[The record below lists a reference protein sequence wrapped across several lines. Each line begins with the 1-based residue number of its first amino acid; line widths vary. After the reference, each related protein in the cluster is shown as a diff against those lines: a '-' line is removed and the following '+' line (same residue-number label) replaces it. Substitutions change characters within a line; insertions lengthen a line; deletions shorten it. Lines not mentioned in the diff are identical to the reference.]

1 MFVADDFQIE
11 AINDIKGNNN
21 VLVVAPTGSGKTYI
35 AEKSIEHYLSKQKNV
50 FYTTPIKAL
59 SNQKFNDFNRDGIS
73 TGLLTG
79 DRTINKDSEL
89 VIATTEILRNM
100 IFSND
105 EKLENTGL
113 IILDEVHYLGDK
125 DRGTTWEEIIIHA
138 NQNIKFLCLSATI
151 KNKNEFLEWIVS
163 LRGSTSLVNSEIRPI
178 PLEISLVTS
187 SKSDKNIKIIKSSKD
202 NKNKKIFKFDRQAKQ
217 FTKPKLNE
225 QAAYLESR
233 NLLPVIFF
241 FFSRERVESS
251 SRQLAN
257 KMSVIENKNDIKDKY
272 NEVFKD
278 LTPEEINLLNL
289 DEHMWMWSRGVGFHH
304 AGLAPIVKEF
314 VEYLFLNRY
323 IKYLFATETLALGIN
338 MPAKS
343 IYIDRLH
350 KYDGIKTRPLTQ
362 SEFLQLSGRAGR
374 RGIDDKGFAFL
385 SYDKSVNRE
394 WYSNLFT
401 LKPNDL
407 ISAFSVNYSSIL
419 NLLNIYNVDE
429 AVELLRKSFFAYQN
443 MYKTDKLE
451 KLFRAKYGVL
461 NQLGFLNSDKGL
473 VLTQTYRDNLIP
485 AIYLFDKEKN
495 KDIEFKLMY
504 ISSGITNERAEFALN
519 DKFDSLLSSFNS
531 SLELVNKTEVANG
544 VGKPMKLNFSW
555 FSVFYEYMKT
565 RNIEYVIN
573 KFGLNI
579 GDFIKVA
586 KEASELSKKL
596 AVIYSDTEFEEINDI
611 FNNKLIQ
618 KTMT

>member
-1 MFVADDFQIE
+1 MFVADDFQLE
-11 AINDIKGNNN
+11 AINDIKSNNN

-35 AEKSIEHYLSKQKNV
+35 AEKSIEHYLNKQQNV

-59 SNQKFNDFNRDGIS
+59 SNQKFNDFNKQGIN

-79 DRTINKDSEL
+79 DRTIKKDSEL

-105 EKLENTGL
+105 KKLTNTGL

-125 DRGTTWEEIIIHA
+125 ERGTTWEEILIHA

-163 LRGSTSLVNSEIRPI
+163 LRGSTSLVYSAIRPT

-187 SKSDKNIKIIKSSKD
+187 SKIDKKIKIIKSSKD

-217 FTKPKLNE
+217 YIKPKLNE
-225 QAAYLESR
+225 QAKYLDSR
-233 NLLPVIFF
+233 KLLPVIFF

-257 KMSVIENKNDIKDKY
+257 QMSVIPNRNEIKDKY
-272 NEVFKD
+272 NIVFND

-314 VEYLFLNRY
+314 VEYLFLNKY

-385 SYDKSVNRE
+385 SYDKNINRD

-419 NLLNIYNVDE
+419 NLLNLYSVDE
-429 AVELLRKSFFAYQN
+429 SVELLQKSFFAYQN
-443 MYKTDKLE
+443 NYKTESLE
-451 KLFRAKYGVL
+451 NIFYAKYGVL
-461 NQLGFLNSDKGL
+461 KELGFINSDKGN
-473 VLTQTYRDNLIP
+473 VLIQTYRDNLIP
-485 AIYLFDKEKN
+485 GIYLLNRELK
-495 KDIEFKLMY
+495 KDFELKLMF
-504 ISSGITNERAEFALN
+504 ISTGITNERAEFAIS
-519 DKFDSLLSSFNS
+519 DKFDSLLSSFQS
-531 SLELVNKTEVANG
+531 SLEFVNKTESSNG
-544 VGKPMKLNFSW
+544 VKKLMTLNFSW

-565 RNIEYVIN
+565 NNIEYVVN
-573 KFGLNI
+573 KFGLNV

-596 AVIYSDTEFEEINDI
+596 SLIYEDKDFEQINNI
-611 FNNKLIQ
+611 FDNNLIQ

>member
-11 AINDIKGNNN
+11 AINDIKSNNN

-35 AEKSIEHYLSKQKNV
+35 AEKSIEYYLNKQQNV

-59 SNQKFNDFNRDGIS
+59 SNQKFNDFNKQGIN

-79 DRTINKDSEL
+79 DRTINKDGVL

-105 EKLENTGL
+105 KKLENTGL

-125 DRGTTWEEIIIHA
+125 ERGTTWEEILIHA

-163 LRGSTSLVNSEIRPI
+163 LRGATSLVNSDIRPT

-187 SKSDKNIKIIKSSKD
+187 SKIDKKIKVIKSSKD

-217 FTKPKLNE
+217 YTKPKLNE
-225 QAAYLESR
+225 QAQYLESR
-233 NLLPVIFF
+233 KLLPVIFF
-241 FFSRERVESS
+241 SFSRERVESS

-257 KMSVIENKNDIKDKY
+257 KMNVIDNRNHIKDKY
-272 NEVFKD
+272 NAVFND

-314 VEYLFLNRY
+314 VEYLFLNKY

-350 KYDGIKTRPLTQ
+350 KYDGIKTRPITQ

-385 SYDKSVNRE
+385 SYDKSINRD

-419 NLLNIYNVDE
+419 NLLNIYSVDKS
-429 AVELLRKSFFAYQN
+429 VELLQKSFFAYQN
-443 MYKTDKLE
+443 MYKTERLE
-451 KLFRAKYGVL
+451 NIFHAKYRVL
-461 NQLGFLNSDKGL
+461 NELGFLNSDKGK
-473 VLTQTYRDNLIP
+473 VLSHTYRDNLIP
-485 AIYLFDKEKN
+485 GIFLFNSEFNKN
-495 KDIEFKLMY
+495 IEFKLMF
-504 ISSGITNERAEFALN
+504 ISSGITNERGEFAIS
-519 DKFDSLLSSFNS
+519 DKFDSLLSSYQS
-531 SLELVNKTEVANG
+531 SLELVNKTESSNG
-544 VGKPMKLNFSW
+544 VKKLMTLNLSW

-565 RNIEYVIN
+565 DNIEYVVN

-596 AVIYSDTEFEEINDI
+596 SVIYEDKDFEEINNI
-611 FNNKLIQ
+611 FDNNLIQ

>member
-1 MFVADDFQIE
+1 MFIADDFQIE
-11 AINDIKGNNN
+11 AINDIKSNNN

-89 VIATTEILRNM
+89 VVATTEILRNM

-202 NKNKKIFKFDRQAKQ
+202 NKNRKIFKFDRQAKQ

-272 NEVFKD
+272 NEVFKY

-419 NLLNIYNVDE
+419 NLLNIYNEDE

-451 KLFRAKYGVL
+451 KLFSAKYGVL

-485 AIYLFDKEKN
+485 AIYLFNKEKN

-565 RNIEYVIN
+565 SNIEYVIN

>member
-419 NLLNIYNVDE
+419 NLLNIYNVNE

>member
-11 AINDIKGNNN
+11 AINDIKSNNN

-35 AEKSIEHYLSKQKNV
+35 AEKSIEHYLNKQQNV

-59 SNQKFNDFNRDGIS
+59 SNQKYNDFNKQGIN

-79 DRTINKDSEL
+79 DRTVNKNSEL

-105 EKLENTGL
+105 NKLGNTGL

-125 DRGTTWEEIIIHA
+125 ERGTTWEEILIHA

-163 LRGSTSLVNSEIRPI
+163 LRGSTSLVNSDIRPT

-187 SKSDKNIKIIKSSKD
+187 SKSDKKIKIIKSSKD

-217 FTKPKLNE
+217 YTRPKLNE
-225 QAAYLESR
+225 QAEYLDSR

-257 KMSVIENKNDIKDKY
+257 KMSVIDNRNQIKDKY
-272 NEVFKD
+272 NTVFND
-278 LTPEEINLLNL
+278 LTHEEINLLNL

-314 VEYLFLNRY
+314 VEYLFLNKY

-385 SYDKSVNRE
+385 SYDKSINRD

-419 NLLNIYNVDE
+419 NLLNIYSVDE
-429 AVELLRKSFFAYQN
+429 SVELLKKSFFAYQN
-443 MYKTDKLE
+443 MYKTERLE
-451 KLFRAKYGVL
+451 NIFYSKYNVL
-461 NQLGFLNSDKGL
+461 NELGFLNSDKGK

-485 AIYLFDKEKN
+485 AIYLFNSEFKKN
-495 KDIEFKLMY
+495 INFKLMF
-504 ISSGITNERAEFALN
+504 ISSGITNDRAEFAIN
-519 DKFDSLLSSFNS
+519 DNFDSLLATYQT
-531 SLELVNKTEVANG
+531 SLELVNKTESSNG
-544 VGKPMKLNFSW
+544 VKNLMTLNFSW

-565 RNIEYVIN
+565 DNIEYVVN

-596 AVIYSDTEFEEINDI
+596 SLIYEDKDFEEINNI
-611 FNNKLIQ
+611 FDNNLIQ

>member
-419 NLLNIYNVDE
+419 NLLNIYNEDE

>member
-11 AINDIKGNNN
+11 AINDIKSNNN

-35 AEKSIEHYLSKQKNV
+35 AEKSIEHYLNKQQNV

-59 SNQKFNDFNRDGIS
+59 SNQKYNDFNKQGIN

-79 DRTINKDSEL
+79 DRTVNKNSEL

-105 EKLENTGL
+105 NKLGNTGL

-125 DRGTTWEEIIIHA
+125 ERGTTWEEILIHA

-163 LRGSTSLVNSEIRPI
+163 LRGSTSLVNSDIRPT

-187 SKSDKNIKIIKSSKD
+187 SKSDKKIKIIKSSKD

-217 FTKPKLNE
+217 YTRPKLNE
-225 QAAYLESR
+225 QAEYLDSR

-257 KMSVIENKNDIKDKY
+257 KMSVIDNRNQIKDKY
-272 NEVFKD
+272 NTVFND
-278 LTPEEINLLNL
+278 LTHEEINLLNL

-314 VEYLFLNRY
+314 VEYLFLNKY

-385 SYDKSVNRE
+385 SYDKSINRD

-419 NLLNIYNVDE
+419 NLLNIYSVDKS
-429 AVELLRKSFFAYQN
+429 VELLQKSFFAYQN
-443 MYKTDKLE
+443 MYKTERLE
-451 KLFRAKYGVL
+451 NIFYSKYNVL
-461 NQLGFLNSDKGL
+461 NELGFLNSDKGK

-485 AIYLFDKEKN
+485 AIYLFNSEFKKN
-495 KDIEFKLMY
+495 INFKLMF
-504 ISSGITNERAEFALN
+504 ISSGITNDRAEFAIN
-519 DKFDSLLSSFNS
+519 DNFDSLLATYQT
-531 SLELVNKTEVANG
+531 SLELVNKTESSNG
-544 VGKPMKLNFSW
+544 VKKLMTLNFSW

-565 RNIEYVIN
+565 DNIEYVVN

-596 AVIYSDTEFEEINDI
+596 SLIYEDKDFEEINNI
-611 FNNKLIQ
+611 FDNNLIQ

>member
-11 AINDIKGNNN
+11 AINDIKSNNN

-35 AEKSIEHYLSKQKNV
+35 AEKSIEHYLNKKQNV

-59 SNQKFNDFNRDGIS
+59 SNQKFNDFNKQGIN

-79 DRTINKDSEL
+79 DRTVNKDSEL

-105 EKLENTGL
+105 KKLKNTGL

-125 DRGTTWEEIIIHA
+125 ERGTTWEEILIHA
-138 NQNIKFLCLSATI
+138 NQDIKFLCLSATI
-151 KNKNEFLEWIVS
+151 KNKSEFLEWIVS
-163 LRGSTSLVNSEIRPI
+163 LRGSTSLVNSDIRPT

-187 SKSDKNIKIIKSSKD
+187 SKSDKKIKVIKSSKD

-217 FTKPKLNE
+217 YTKPKLNE
-225 QAAYLESR
+225 QAEYLDSR
-233 NLLPVIFF
+233 KLLPVIFF

-257 KMSVIENKNDIKDKY
+257 KMSVIDNRNHIKDKY
-272 NEVFKD
+272 NVVFND

-304 AGLAPIVKEF
+304 AGLAPIIKEF
-314 VEYLFLNRY
+314 VEYLFLNKY

-343 IYIDRLH
+343 IFIDRLH

-385 SYDKSVNRE
+385 SYDKSINRD

-401 LKPNDL
+401 LKSNDL

-419 NLLNIYNVDE
+419 NLLNIYSVDE
-429 AVELLRKSFFAYQN
+429 SVELLQKSFFAYQN
-443 MYKTDKLE
+443 MYKTERLE
-451 KLFRAKYGVL
+451 NIFHAKYDVL
-461 NQLGFLNSDKGL
+461 NELGFLNSDKGKI
-473 VLTQTYRDNLIP
+473 LTQTYRDNLIP
-485 AIYLFDKEKN
+485 GIYLFNSEFK
-495 KDIEFKLMY
+495 KDFEFKLMF
-504 ISSGITNERAEFALN
+504 ISSGITNDRAEFAIS
-519 DKFDSLLSSFNS
+519 DKFDTLLSSFQS
-531 SLELVNKTEVANG
+531 SLELVNKTESSNG
-544 VGKPMKLNFSW
+544 VKKLMTLNFSW

-565 RNIEYVIN
+565 DNIEYVVN
-573 KFGLNI
+573 KFGLNV

-596 AVIYSDTEFEEINDI
+596 ALIYEDKDFEEINNI
-611 FNNKLIQ
+611 FDNNLIQ

>member
-1 MFVADDFQIE
+1 MFIADDFQIQ
-11 AINDIKGNNN
+11 AINDIKSNNN

-89 VIATTEILRNM
+89 VVATTEILRNM

-202 NKNKKIFKFDRQAKQ
+202 NKNRKIFKFDRQAKQ

-419 NLLNIYNVDE
+419 NLLNIYNEDE

-451 KLFRAKYGVL
+451 KLFSAKYGVL

-485 AIYLFDKEKN
+485 AIYLFNKEKN

-504 ISSGITNERAEFALN
+504 ISSGITNEKAEFALN

-565 RNIEYVIN
+565 SNIEYVIN

>member
-1 MFVADDFQIE
+1 MTL
-11 AINDIKGNNN
+11 K
-21 VLVVAPTGSGKTYI
+21 
-35 AEKSIEHYLSKQKNV
+35 
-50 FYTTPIKAL
+50 TTPIKAL

-89 VIATTEILRNM
+89 VVATTEILRNM

-105 EKLENTGL
+105 EKLKNTGL

-202 NKNKKIFKFDRQAKQ
+202 NKNRKIFKFDRQAKQ

-419 NLLNIYNVDE
+419 NLLNIYNEDE

-451 KLFRAKYGVL
+451 KLFSAKYGVL

-485 AIYLFDKEKN
+485 AIYLFNKEKN

-565 RNIEYVIN
+565 SNIEYVIN

>member
-1 MFVADDFQIE
+1 MFIADDFQIE
-11 AINDIKGNNN
+11 AINDIKSNNN

-35 AEKSIEHYLSKQKNV
+35 AEKSIEHYLSKQKNI

-89 VIATTEILRNM
+89 VVATTEILRNM

-202 NKNKKIFKFDRQAKQ
+202 NKNRKIFKFDRQAKQ

-419 NLLNIYNVDE
+419 NLLNIYNEDE

-451 KLFRAKYGVL
+451 KLFSAKYGVL

-485 AIYLFDKEKN
+485 AIYLFNKEKN

-565 RNIEYVIN
+565 SNIEYVIN

-596 AVIYSDTEFEEINDI
+596 AVIYSDTGFEEINDI

>member
-1 MFVADDFQIE
+1 MFVADDFQLE
-11 AINDIKGNNN
+11 AINDIKSNNN

-35 AEKSIEHYLSKQKNV
+35 AEKSIEHYLNKQQNV

-59 SNQKFNDFNRDGIS
+59 SNQKFNDFNKQGIN

-79 DRTINKDSEL
+79 DRTIKKDSEL

-105 EKLENTGL
+105 KKLTNTGL

-125 DRGTTWEEIIIHA
+125 ERGTTWEEILIHA

-163 LRGSTSLVNSEIRPI
+163 LRGSTSLVYSAIRPT

-187 SKSDKNIKIIKSSKD
+187 SKIDKKIKIIKSSKD

-217 FTKPKLNE
+217 YIKPKLNE
-225 QAAYLESR
+225 QAKYLDSR
-233 NLLPVIFF
+233 KLLPVIFF

-257 KMSVIENKNDIKDKY
+257 QMSVIPNRNEIKDKY
-272 NEVFKD
+272 NIVFND

-314 VEYLFLNRY
+314 VEYLFLNKY

-385 SYDKSVNRE
+385 SYDKNINRD

-401 LKPNDL
+401 LKPNNL

-419 NLLNIYNVDE
+419 NLLNLYSVDE
-429 AVELLRKSFFAYQN
+429 SVELLQKSFFAYQN
-443 MYKTDKLE
+443 NYKTESLE
-451 KLFRAKYGVL
+451 NIFYAKYGVL
-461 NQLGFLNSDKGL
+461 KELGFINSDKGN

-485 AIYLFDKEKN
+485 GIYLLNRELKE
-495 KDIEFKLMY
+495 DFELKLMF
-504 ISSGITNERAEFALN
+504 ISTGITNERAEFAIS
-519 DKFDSLLSSFNS
+519 DKFDSLLSSFQS
-531 SLELVNKTEVANG
+531 SLEFVNKTESSNG
-544 VGKPMKLNFSW
+544 VKKLMTLNFSW

-565 RNIEYVIN
+565 NNIEYVVN
-573 KFGLNI
+573 KFGLNV

-596 AVIYSDTEFEEINDI
+596 SLIYEDKDFEQINNI
-611 FNNKLIQ
+611 FDNNLIQ

>member
-1 MFVADDFQIE
+1 MFIADDFQIE
-11 AINDIKGNNN
+11 AINDIKSNNN

-89 VIATTEILRNM
+89 VVATTEILRNM

-202 NKNKKIFKFDRQAKQ
+202 NKNRKIFKFDRQAKQ

-419 NLLNIYNVDE
+419 NLLNIYNEDE

-451 KLFRAKYGVL
+451 KLFSAKYGVL

-485 AIYLFDKEKN
+485 AIYLFNKEKN

-565 RNIEYVIN
+565 SNIEYVIN

>member
-1 MFVADDFQIE
+1 MFIADDFQIE
-11 AINDIKGNNN
+11 AINDIKSNNN

-89 VIATTEILRNM
+89 VVATTEILRNM

-202 NKNKKIFKFDRQAKQ
+202 NKNRKIFKFDRQAKQ

-419 NLLNIYNVDE
+419 NLLNIYNEDE

-451 KLFRAKYGVL
+451 KLFSAKYGVL

-485 AIYLFDKEKN
+485 AIYLFNKEKN

-565 RNIEYVIN
+565 SNIEYVIN

-596 AVIYSDTEFEEINDI
+596 AVIYNDTEFEEINDI

>member
-11 AINDIKGNNN
+11 AINDIKSNNN

-35 AEKSIEHYLSKQKNV
+35 AEKSIEYYLNKQQNV

-59 SNQKFNDFNRDGIS
+59 SNQKFNDFNKQGIN

-79 DRTINKDSEL
+79 DRTINKNAEL

-105 EKLENTGL
+105 KKLENTGL

-125 DRGTTWEEIIIHA
+125 ERGTTWEEILIHA

-163 LRGSTSLVNSEIRPI
+163 LRGATSLVNSNIRPT

-187 SKSDKNIKIIKSSKD
+187 SKFDKKIKVIKSSKD

-217 FTKPKLNE
+217 YTKPKLNE
-225 QAAYLESR
+225 QAEYLDSR
-233 NLLPVIFF
+233 KLLPVIFF

-257 KMSVIENKNDIKDKY
+257 KMNVIDNRNQIKDKY
-272 NEVFKD
+272 NSVFND

-314 VEYLFLNRY
+314 VEYLFLNKY

-350 KYDGIKTRPLTQ
+350 KYDGIKTRPITQ

-385 SYDKSVNRE
+385 SYDKSINRD

-419 NLLNIYNVDE
+419 NLLNIYSVDKS
-429 AVELLRKSFFAYQN
+429 VELLQKSFFAYQN
-443 MYKTDKLE
+443 MYKTERLE
-451 KLFRAKYGVL
+451 NIFHAKYGVL
-461 NQLGFLNSDKGL
+461 NELGFLNSDKGK
-473 VLTQTYRDNLIP
+473 VLSHTYRDNLIP
-485 AIYLFDKEKN
+485 GIFLFNSEFNKN
-495 KDIEFKLMY
+495 IEFKLMF
-504 ISSGITNERAEFALN
+504 ISSGITNERGEFAIS
-519 DKFDSLLSSFNS
+519 DKFDSLLSSYQS
-531 SLELVNKTEVANG
+531 SLELVNKTESSNG
-544 VGKPMKLNFSW
+544 VKKLMTLNLSW

-565 RNIEYVIN
+565 DNIEYVVN
-573 KFGLNI
+573 KFGLNV

-596 AVIYSDTEFEEINDI
+596 SLIYEDKDFEEINNI
-611 FNNKLIQ
+611 FDNNLIQ